1 MGHTPPVSSRRLGG
15 IAALC
20 CLVATGC
27 WQPGVKPSTAATPEA
42 TRTSTALPADSPVPS
57 ADIGPIAS
65 QTAVTGEGD
74 LVVEVFDDATVFGGP
89 GLDVARVG
97 TAAGDG
103 FVVIGDHSDAPGS
116 LTHQA
121 WLTVDGRAWERVEDI
136 PAMGAATVTSVA
148 ELASGRLVA
157 VGWEGPAA
165 AAWLSDDAGQTWRDA
180 PAPTDTAGVMLRV
193 IVAGPR
199 QALVLGSLGTS
210 DGSPASVLYLTSDGE
225 EWTSVELPA
234 ATFSGGAINDV
245 APRADGFVA
254 VGGRTL
260 DGSPAAPATTDSYQG
275 LRRAAWDSADG
286 LTWAPGA
293 IDADDGDAAPGPMG
307 KLLAGSAGLLAFG
320 LGPAT
325 SPTDRMYYRSSDG
338 ATWGPGIQIDTSNT
352 GIATWDGQIY
362 FLRSRFEGSQPTAE
376 LIVGDGLAF
385 GSKGTSVDPR
395 VGAGWAVAGAPGI
408 LEPGIVGDDVRFVLV
423 HPAGN

>member
-1 MGHTPPVSSRRLGG
+1 M
-15 IAALC
+15 
-20 CLVATGC
+20 
-27 WQPGVKPSTAATPEA
+27 
-42 TRTSTALPADSPVPS
+42 
-57 ADIGPIAS
+57 
-65 QTAVTGEGD
+65 TGEGD
-74 LVVEVFDDATVFGGP
+74 LVVEVFDDAAVFGGP
-89 GLDVARVG
+89 GVDVARVG

-254 VGGRTL
+254 IGGRTL
-260 DGSPAAPATTDSYQG
+260 DGSPAVPATTDIYQG
-275 LRRAAWDSADG
+275 LPACGVGLRGRADLGARCDRCRRRRCCTGTDGQVARRFGRTSRVRPRTGDIADRPHV
-286 LTWAPGA
+286 LQ
-293 IDADDGDAAPGPMG
+293 I
-307 KLLAGSAGLLAFG
+307 FG
-320 LGPAT
+320 RGHV
-325 SPTDRMYYRSSDG
+325 
-338 ATWGPGIQIDTSNT
+338 GPGIQIDTSNT

-362 FLRSRFEGSQPTAE
+362 FLRSRFEGSQPTSE
-376 LIVGDGLAF
+376 LIVGDGL
-385 GSKGTSVDPR
+385 GS
-395 VGAGWAVAGAPGI
+395 GARARASTRG
-408 LEPGIVGDDVRFVLV
+408 
-423 HPAGN
+423 